1 MKKAY
6 GRLDIFWPDG
16 RVETALLTDDVTD
29 VGRLGNSQ
37 IVVDHDGVD
46 ANHLRLSRAKQ
57 GAMLHAL
64 TQKFETFVDG
74 VAVKPGTSVPL
85 SGGEEIQLGS
95 LRVVF
100 RVVDDTPTL
109 PMIPAVDDTQRIV
122 SESAP
127 FRIELQLPHITVVPG
142 AYISVELSVS
152 NTGPESERYTID
164 VQGVPQSWVRVNRP
178 SVVVDPGDTSLVMI
192 NLRPIRHSDSRPG
205 NYPVQVTVTPDR
217 DPRAALRALLT
228 VRIQP
233 FNGLGIAL
241 SASRVNTGSNF
252 RLHLH
257 NHGSGPLALR
267 LIAQDTHGKL
277 NLRLSQTFVQLG
289 PGERIVVGGSATLK
303 DKRVFGTD
311 AEYPF
316 VITAHAD
323 AQPYFTVAVPG
334 KVVDRPPL
342 PAWSRLAA
350 WAGALLAVALIAYG
364 VWGLLANRT
373 VTPVIAT
380 FAAQPAEVVR
390 GQPVELIWDVRD
402 AQRVALIRD
411 GGEPQILDEPG
422 AGSWTI
428 DSSILPSLSTFVLV
442 AMNGSQQVDATV
454 QVSVYTPAV
463 VETLSVQP
471 SPVFRNVVQDLTIRW
486 SATGFTGTPMLR
498 GLESLG
504 LPPEIPLTP
513 EQTAL
518 STGPIL
524 PQTDFTVRIV
534 VVDERGTEVE
544 RTEDVRLTD
553 PQCTTVR
560 GDVPLRI
567 APDPGAAVLMRLP
580 PGVASIVEGRT
591 SAGDYLSVRID
602 NGSTA
607 WGRTEDFA
615 CPSDLFRVMDLRE
628 VVVASF
634 TPVPTLTREP
644 PPLTIVPTTPP
655 TQTPTNTPT
664 APPPSATPASLP
676 STTATAGG

>member
-37 IVVDHDGVD
+37 VVVDHDGVD
-46 ANHLRLSRAKQ
+46 ASHLRLSRTKQ

-74 VAVKPGTSVPL
+74 VGVKPGTSVPL
-85 SGGEEIQLGS
+85 NGGEEIQLGS

-152 NTGPESERYTID
+152 NTGRESERYTID

-178 SVVVDPGDTSLVMI
+178 SVVVDSGDTSLVMI

-217 DPRAALRALLT
+217 DPRAALRAMLT

-241 SASRVNTGSNF
+241 SASRVNSGSNF

-257 NHGSGPLALR
+257 NHGSASLALR
-267 LIAQDTHGKL
+267 LTAQDTHGKL
-277 NLRLSQTFVQLG
+277 NLRLSQTFAQLG
-289 PGERIVVGGSATLK
+289 PGERIVVGGSAALK
-303 DKRVFGTD
+303 EKRAFGAD
-311 AEYPF
+311 VEHAF

-334 KVVDRPPL
+334 KVVDHPPL

-350 WAGALLAVALIAYG
+350 AAGALLAILLIAYG

-373 VTPVIAT
+373 VTPVITT
-380 FAAQPAEVVR
+380 FAAQPTEVVR
-390 GQPVELIWDVRD
+390 GQPVELTWDVRD
-402 AQRVALIRD
+402 AQRIALIRD
-411 GGEPQILDEPG
+411 GGEPQVLDDPD

-428 DSSILPSLSTFVLV
+428 DSNILPSLSTFVLI

-471 SPVFRNVVQDLTIRW
+471 GLVFRNVIQDLTIRW
-486 SATGFTGTPMLR
+486 SAMGFSGTPVLR

-504 LPPEIPLTP
+504 LPPEIPLAP

-534 VVDERGTEVE
+534 VMDERGTEVE

-560 GDVPLRI
+560 GDVPLLT
-567 APDPGAAVLMRLP
+567 APDDGAAVLMRLP
-580 PGVASIVEGRT
+580 PGVASIVDGRT
-591 SAGDYLSVRID
+591 SAGDFLTVQID
-602 NGSTA
+602 NGATA
-607 WGRTEDFA
+607 WAHTEDFV
-615 CPSDLFRVMDLRE
+615 CPTDLFRVMDLRE
-628 VVVASF
+628 VVVAPF
-634 TPVPTLTREP
+634 TPAPTVTREP
-644 PPLTIVPTTPP
+644 PPLTIVPTTLP

-664 APPPSATPASLP
+664 SPPPSATPSPLPTAS
-676 STTATAGG
+676 ATVGG